1 MKILIVEDDKS
12 TQRLLQ
18 RTLEKWGNEVTCA
31 NDGLAAMKLLESELY
46 PIVITDWVM
55 PELDGPGLV
64 REIRKNANSDY
75 IYVIMLTSKSAK
87 PDIVAGMDA
96 GADDFLSKP
105 FDPDELRVRVRAGQ
119 RLVKLKQ
126 ELEKRN
132 IDLLTA
138 NIRMKKDL
146 TTAAEIQKSLLPTN
160 KSPRADLNVA
170 WRFQPCDELAGDILN
185 FFELDE
191 KTVGFYILDVSGH
204 GVAASLLSVTL
215 SRMLSPII
223 DDTSLLKA
231 KRDTAPYYH
240 INSPAEVANQL
251 NRRFQVNAQNEQFFT
266 LLYGVIDMENSKLT
280 YASAGHP
287 GLIYLSKGEAVQ
299 ILQAPSL
306 PVGFIPEPAYQ
317 EQTIAFEKGDRIFIF
332 SDGIIEARSPDARQ
346 FGIPQ
351 IGDSVAATAAL
362 PIDTSLD
369 KLLET
374 VRIWTGDD
382 PIDDDVS
389 VMGLEFL

>member
-18 RTLEKWGNEVTCA
+18 RTLEKWGNEVACA
-31 NDGLAAMKLLESELY
+31 DNGVEALNLLKKEVY

-64 REIRKNANSDY
+64 QEIRQNANSDY
-75 IYVIMLTSKSAK
+75 VYVIMLTSKSTK
-87 PDIVAGMDA
+87 PDIIAGMDA
-96 GADDFLSKP
+96 GADDFLAKP

-126 ELEKRN
+126 ELEQRN

-138 NIRMKKDL
+138 NIRMKRDL
-146 TTAAEIQKSLLPTN
+146 STAAEIQKSLLPAN
-160 KSPRADLNVA
+160 RSPRADLNIA

-191 KTVGFYILDVSGH
+191 KTIGFYVLDVSGH

-215 SRMLSPII
+215 SRMLSPIM

-231 KRDTAPYYH
+231 KRDTAPFYH
-240 INSPAEVANQL
+240 INSPEEVANQL
-251 NRRFQVNAQNEQFFT
+251 NRRFQVDAQNEQFFT
-266 LLYGVIDMENSKLT
+266 MLYGVVDMESRKLT

-287 GLIYLSKGEAVQ
+287 GIIYLSDGQPAEV
-299 ILQAPSL
+299 LQAPSL
-306 PVGFIPEPAYQ
+306 PIGFISNPQYHQ
-317 EQTIAFEKGDRIFIF
+317 QTLDLNKGDRVFLF
-332 SDGIIEARSPDARQ
+332 SDGLIEARSADARL
-346 FGIPQ
+346 FGMSKMS
-351 IGDSVAATAAL
+351 DNLAASAGL
-362 PIDTSLD
+362 PIEQTLD
-369 KLLET
+369 NLLEA
-374 VRIWTGDD
+374 VRQWTGGN

-389 VMGLEFL
+389 VMAFEFL